1 MRASGWLLAAF
12 AAAHVSAAAGQVLE
26 ADLSTHEVAITSSY
40 VGEDLILFGARQGE
54 GEIIVVIR
62 GPEAALVVRRKERV
76 AGLWLN
82 RAFVAFRNVPGLYAI
97 AASAEPERFAAEAFL
112 VENEVGIGRLR
123 LETVSGASAGEFAA
137 ALVRDRQR
145 EGLYA
150 ADVAPVRFV
159 GEHLFRVEFHLP
171 AAAPAGRYTA
181 TIFLLRGGNA
191 VASNTAVLEVTKAGV
206 GRAVYDYSRQ
216 QPTLYGIFAVI
227 LALLAGWL
235 AAAVFGRK

>member
-1 MRASGWLLAAF
+1 MMIAAM
-12 AAAHVSAAAGQVLE
+12 VSAHAAPAVGQALE
-26 ADLSTHEVAITSSY
+26 ADLSTHQVSITSSY
-40 VGEDLILFGARQGE
+40 VGEDLVLFGARQGA
-54 GEIIVVIR
+54 GEVVVVIR
-62 GPEAALVVRRKERV
+62 GPEGALVVRRKERL

-82 RAFVAFRNVPGLYAI
+82 RTAVEFRDVPGLYAI
-97 AASAEPERFAAEAFL
+97 AASADPESFAAEAFL
-112 VENEVGIGRLR
+112 AGNQVGVGRLR
-123 LETVSGASAGEFAA
+123 LTSENDAIAAEFAA

-150 ADVAPVRFV
+150 THMAPVRFV

-171 AAAPAGRYTA
+171 AAAPAGSYTA
-181 TIFLLRGGNA
+181 TIYLLQEGTA
-191 VASNTAVLEVTKAGV
+191 VASNTAVLEVTKAGI